1 MSAPV
6 VHDAI
11 AVGAGPFNLG
21 FAALAG
27 PAGLDVVVL
36 EGRDAPQWHP
46 GMMLAGTHLQ
56 VPFLADLVSL
66 ADPTHP
72 LSFLA
77 FLKDAG
83 RIYPFYIREDFYAL
97 RSEYAKYL
105 AWAAERLPVRYAHR
119 VTDIG
124 HDGTA
129 YLVTAHTPDGPRTLA
144 ARNLLL
150 GTGTEPQMPD
160 AVPGTLR
167 SDPRVVHSSGY
178 LPARERLLAAQR
190 IAVVGS
196 GQSAAEVFD
205 DLLAGAGKDRHVE
218 WLTRSPRFFPLE
230 YTKPTL
236 EMTSPDYIDHF
247 TALPQS
253 VRDRLGAEHQ
263 GLYKGVNADLL
274 NSIYDRLYAASV
286 DGPAPATLRTATALE
301 DIRESS
307 RSGDQRERGG
317 HTDHSGRLVLTLR
330 HGEDGGIQET
340 EVDAVVLATGYGYRQ
355 PDFLAGVEERLS
367 RLPDG
372 RWDVDRGYGI
382 GRHGDVFVQNAELHT
397 HGFTAPDLG
406 MGAYR
411 NSVLVN
417 RLCGREHY
425 VVECRIA
432 FQEFGTPGS
441 HATFDP
447 AADAAGHTAAAA
459 ESNVANPADVLTQTT
474 PPTDLQEALR

>member
-1 MSAPV
+1 MTPSTPPASSTPFV
-6 VHDAI
+6 YDAI
-11 AVGAGPFNLG
+11 AIGAGPFNLG

-36 EGRDAPQWHP
+36 EGREGPAWHP

-56 VPFLADLVSL
+56 VPFLADLVSM

-77 FLKDAG
+77 FLKHSG
-83 RIYPFYIREDFYAL
+83 RIYPFYIRENFYAL

-105 AWAAERLPVRYAHR
+105 AWAAARLPVRYGHR
-119 VTDIG
+119 VIDVG
-124 HDGTA
+124 HDGSA
-129 YLVTAHTPDGPRTLA
+129 YLVTAHTPDGPRTFS
-144 ARNLLL
+144 ARNLIL
-150 GTGTEPQMPD
+150 GTGTEPLMPD
-160 AVPGTLR
+160 AVPATLR

-178 LPARERLLAAQR
+178 LPARERLVAAR
-190 IAVVGS
+190 HIAVIGS
-196 GQSAAEVFD
+196 GQSAAEIFD
-205 DLLAGAGKDRHVE
+205 DLLAGAGEHRHVE

-236 EMTSPDYIDHF
+236 EMTSPDYLDHF
-247 TALPQS
+247 TGLPQS
-253 VRDRLGAEHQ
+253 ARDRLSADHH
-263 GLYKGVNADLL
+263 GLYKGVNAELL
-274 NSIYDRLYAASV
+274 NSIYDQLYADSV
-286 DGPAPATLRTATALE
+286 DGPAPVTLRTATALE
-301 DIRESS
+301 DIRE
-307 RSGDQRERGG
+307 RGG
-317 HTDHSGRLVLTLR
+317 NGGHKDSLILSLR
-330 HGEDGGIQET
+330 HGEDGGLHET

-355 PDFLAGVEERLS
+355 PDFLAGMEERLS

-411 NSVLVN
+411 NSILVN

-425 VVECRIA
+425 VVERRIA
-432 FQEFGTPGS
+432 FQEFGTPDS
-441 HATFDP
+441 PTTFDP
-447 AADAAGHTAAAA
+447 AAPISPSA
-459 ESNVANPADVLTQTT
+459 
-474 PPTDLQEALR
+474 DLQESLR

>member
-11 AVGAGPFNLG
+11 AIGAGPFNLG
-21 FAALAG
+21 LAALAG
-27 PAGLDVVVL
+27 PAGVDVVVL
-36 EGRDAPQWHP
+36 ESRDSPQWHP
-46 GMMLAGTHLQ
+46 GMMLAGTRLQ

-66 ADPTHP
+66 AEPTHP

-105 AWAAERLPVRYAHR
+105 AWAAEQLPVRYGHR
-119 VTDIG
+119 VTDIQ

-129 YLVTAHTPDGPRTLA
+129 YRVTALTPEGPTTLA
-144 ARNLLL
+144 ARNLVL
-150 GTGTEPQMPD
+150 GTGTEPLMPD

-205 DLLAGAGKDRHVE
+205 DLLTGAGEHRHVQ

-263 GLYKGVNADLL
+263 GLYKGVNAELL

-286 DGPAPATLRTATALE
+286 HGPAPATLRTATALE
-301 DIRESS
+301 GVRESTKPGES
-307 RSGDQRERGG
+307 AAPGG
-317 HTDHSGRLVLTLR
+317 HSGRLVLSLR
-330 HGEDGGIQET
+330 HGDDDGLHET

-382 GRHGDVFVQNAELHT
+382 GVHGDVFVQNAELHT

-425 VVECRIA
+425 VVERRIA
-432 FQEFGTPGS
+432 FQEFGTPGG
-441 HATFDP
+441 HPTFDP
-447 AADAAGHTAAAA
+447 TL
-459 ESNVANPADVLTQTT
+459 S
-474 PPTDLQEALR
+474 TDFQEALR